1 MDQAIV
7 ACSTPPGRGAIS
19 VVRISGKEA
28 KSIINNL
35 FSLKF
40 DHGTSKV
47 AETNLSEGFN
57 EKCLVSCFEGPS
69 SYTGEDVAEIS
80 CHGLSLIHI

>member
-35 FSLKF
+35 FSLEF
-40 DHGTSKV
+40 DHGASKV
-47 AETNLSEGFN
+47 AETSLSEGFN
-57 EKCLVSCFEGPS
+57 
-69 SYTGEDVAEIS
+69 
-80 CHGLSLIHI
+80 

>member
-19 VVRISGKEA
+19 IVRISGKEA

-35 FSLKF
+35 FSLEF
-40 DHGTSKV
+40 DHGASKV
-47 AETNLSEGFN
+47 AETSLSEGFN
-57 EKCLVSCFEGPS
+57 EKCLISCFEGP
-69 SYTGEDVAEIS
+69 YHTRVRMLPKYRVMETP
-80 CHGLSLIHI
+80 